1 MRNDVIETEE
11 YKGYHIDIIQDLN
24 AESPRRDMDNMG
36 LLYAV
41 DQYRSYKEVKAY
53 YPFHDDYIYEDP
65 ETDEPT
71 DVEVLDDDIVDILVL
86 TFDGNTIVA
95 YDVDDDVPS
104 RNFFGYL
111 FATRK
116 RVFEWLGFP
125 MEGELKKEEKD
136 KVRKVLEEEIEL
148 YNTWGSGDV
157 YGYVVRET
165 EDSVWGFYGSD
176 FEKSG
181 LLEDARGSID
191 YDLSRKAEAKANRDK
206 DLADVEAILNR
217 LEGYAYDHSL
227 MKEDVVNLRNIIHRR
242 ELK

>member
-1 MRNDVIETEE
+1 MRNEPIHTEE
-11 YKGYHIDIIQDLN
+11 YKGYHIDIYQDLN
-24 AESPRRDMDNMG
+24 ADSPRRDMDNLG

-41 DQYRSYKEVKAY
+41 EQYRSYREEKSY
-53 YPFHDDYIYEDP
+53 YPFHDDVIYEDP

-71 DVEVLDDDIVDILVL
+71 DVEVLDADIVDILVL

-125 MEGELKKEEKD
+125 MEGVLKPEELSR
-136 KVRKVLEEEIEL
+136 VRKILEEEIET

-181 LLEDARGSID
+181 ILDDAKGCID
-191 YDLSRKAEAKANRDK
+191 YDIKVKAEADASMEKAEQERKNDMAALKMHLER
-206 DLADVEAILNR
+206 AVE
-217 LEGYAYDHSL
+217 
-227 MKEDVVNLRNIIHRR
+227 IINRR